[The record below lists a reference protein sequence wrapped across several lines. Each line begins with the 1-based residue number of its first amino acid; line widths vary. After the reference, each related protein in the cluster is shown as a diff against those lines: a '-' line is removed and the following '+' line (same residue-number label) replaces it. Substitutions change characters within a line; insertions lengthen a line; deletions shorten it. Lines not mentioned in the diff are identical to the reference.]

1 MMDEEERK
9 AFYED
14 IPMYMRHNPHMFVM
28 QQNMMLQ
35 QQQQQQQQQQ
45 LGVSTEPG
53 TGGPRTSSGISSA
66 PMKNMDTFNGQRVPQ
81 GEGVKLMSE
90 IMSDESTKERMTAL
104 ASRVTGM
111 SHIIVLHCNS

>member
-35 QQQQQQQQQQ
+35 QQQQQQQQ
-45 LGVSTEPG
+45 LGVSAEPG
-53 TGGPRTSSGISSA
+53 TVGTRTSSGISSSA
-66 PMKNMDTFNGQRVPQ
+66 PMKTMDTFNGQRVPQ
-81 GEGVKLMSE
+81 GEGASMMSE
-90 IMSDESTKERMTAL
+90 ILSDASTKERMTAL
-104 ASRVTGM
+104 ASRVT
-111 SHIIVLHCNS
+111 SKC